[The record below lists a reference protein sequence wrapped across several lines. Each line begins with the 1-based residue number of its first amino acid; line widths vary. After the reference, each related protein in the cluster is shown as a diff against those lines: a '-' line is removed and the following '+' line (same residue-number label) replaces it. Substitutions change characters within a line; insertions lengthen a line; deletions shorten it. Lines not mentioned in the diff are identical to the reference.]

1 MVKTSWQ
8 QIAVELS
15 QYDEA
20 TLDRMLNDEI
30 TTHKRP
36 AIAKRLHQRLCLQ
49 PPPLPKLQL
58 PLRFKLLRQP
68 PR

>member
-8 QIAVELS
+8 RIAVELS

-20 TLDRMLNDEI
+20 TLDSMLNDEI

-36 AIAKRLHQRLCLQ
+36 AIAKRLHQRLC
-49 PPPLPKLQL
+49 KLRN
-58 PLRFKLLRQP
+58 LRDRAEMLERISA
-68 PR
+68 

>member
-36 AIAKRLHQRLCLQ
+36 AIAKRLHQRLC
-49 PPPLPKLQL
+49 KLRN
-58 PLRFKLLRQP
+58 LRDRAAMLERITQ
-68 PR
+68 

>member
-36 AIAKRLHQRLCLQ
+36 AIAKRLHQRLC
-49 PPPLPKLQL
+49 KLRN
-58 PLRFKLLRQP
+58 LRDRADMMERLSA
-68 PR
+68 

>member
-15 QYDEA
+15 RYDEA

-36 AIAKRLHQRLCLQ
+36 AIAKRLHQRLC
-49 PPPLPKLQL
+49 KLRN
-58 PLRFKLLRQP
+58 LRDRAAMLERITQ
-68 PR
+68 